1 MYSNWNNEFSQIPK
15 HNKTIL
21 ITGAGSGL
29 GRGAALGLAKQG
41 FNVIAGVEI
50 WPQYSNLKKEVEN
63 LNINMEIVKLDITN
77 KEEREKVVNDYG
89 NYVDILVNNAAIGET
104 GPMAEVPVDNFRKN
118 MEVNVFSTLELTQLF
133 IKKFIP
139 KKRGKIIFI
148 SSIAGIKT
156 FPFFG
161 PYCSTKFALEAV
173 SSSLYEELK
182 PYGIKVSTINPG
194 PYRTGFNDRMFDTKD
209 IWFSNKRN
217 FTNYKVNS
225 KLEYDKKFNLVSSA
239 NNCQTQSYITS
250 YTGLD
255 KPIKTEFMISLN
267 NTEIENLSSNKFDL
281 SSDINDK
288 NLTKELQ
295 NFSVDEINDGSN
307 IDKVKKYLLDN
318 DYYIRNTNFYKNIL
332 SGTEES
338 ISQKLLGNINNSELI
353 PIDKSIIQKNTK
365 DKINSENYK
374 DNYQKT
380 LNNFELLK
388 YVTSAYESGN
398 RKHINISRNST
409 EGILDIKSVG
419 EDFEYI
425 KETSSKTKK
434 GPD

>member
-1 MYSNWNNEFSQIPK
+1 MYSKWNNEFSQIPK
-15 HNKTIL
+15 PNKTIL

-50 WPQYSNLKKEVEN
+50 WPQYSNLKKELEN
-63 LNINMEIVKLDITN
+63 LNLNMEIVKLDITN

-104 GPMAEVPVDNFRKN
+104 GPIAEVPVDNFRKN

-209 IWFSNKRN
+209 IWYSNKKN
-217 FTNYKVNS
+217 FTNKEDFKPMQQFLDNGQ
-225 KLEYDKKFNLVSSA
+225 YDP
-239 NNCQTQSYITS
+239 QEMI
-250 YTGLD
+250 D
-255 KPIKTEFMISLN
+255 FMI
-267 NTEIENLSSNKFDL
+267 
-281 SSDINDK
+281 
-288 NLTKELQ
+288 
-295 NFSVDEINDGSN
+295 
-307 IDKVKKYLLDN
+307 
-318 DYYIRNTNFYKNIL
+318 
-332 SGTEES
+332 
-338 ISQKLLGNINNSELI
+338 
-353 PIDKSIIQKNTK
+353 
-365 DKINSENYK
+365 
-374 DNYQKT
+374 
-380 LNNFELLK
+380 
-388 YVTSAYESGN
+388 
-398 RKHINISRNST
+398 KHIPLENHNYRLFDMRRPEIVEQGLNEQKST
-409 EGILDIKSVG
+409 W
-419 EDFEYI
+419 
-425 KETSSKTKK
+425 TKK
-434 GPD
+434 M

>member
-1 MYSNWNNEFSQIPK
+1 MYSKWNNEFSQIPK

-63 LNINMEIVKLDITN
+63 LNLNMEIVKLDITN

-104 GPMAEVPVDNFRKN
+104 GPIAEVPVDNFRKN

-209 IWFSNKRN
+209 IWYSNKKN
-217 FTNYKVNS
+217 FTNKEDFKPMQQFLDNGQ
-225 KLEYDKKFNLVSSA
+225 YDP
-239 NNCQTQSYITS
+239 QEMI
-250 YTGLD
+250 D
-255 KPIKTEFMISLN
+255 FMI
-267 NTEIENLSSNKFDL
+267 
-281 SSDINDK
+281 
-288 NLTKELQ
+288 
-295 NFSVDEINDGSN
+295 
-307 IDKVKKYLLDN
+307 
-318 DYYIRNTNFYKNIL
+318 
-332 SGTEES
+332 
-338 ISQKLLGNINNSELI
+338 
-353 PIDKSIIQKNTK
+353 
-365 DKINSENYK
+365 
-374 DNYQKT
+374 
-380 LNNFELLK
+380 
-388 YVTSAYESGN
+388 
-398 RKHINISRNST
+398 KHIPLENHNYRLFDMRRPEIVEQGLNEQKST
-409 EGILDIKSVG
+409 W
-419 EDFEYI
+419 
-425 KETSSKTKK
+425 TKK
-434 GPD
+434 M

>member
-1 MYSNWNNEFSQIPK
+1 MYSKWNNEFSQIPK
-15 HNKTIL
+15 PNKTIL

-63 LNINMEIVKLDITN
+63 LNLNMEIVKLDITN

-104 GPMAEVPVDNFRKN
+104 GPIAEVPVDNFRKN

-209 IWFSNKRN
+209 IWYSNKKN
-217 FTNYKVNS
+217 FTNKEDFKPMQQFLDNGQ
-225 KLEYDKKFNLVSSA
+225 YDP
-239 NNCQTQSYITS
+239 QEMI
-250 YTGLD
+250 D
-255 KPIKTEFMISLN
+255 FMI
-267 NTEIENLSSNKFDL
+267 
-281 SSDINDK
+281 
-288 NLTKELQ
+288 
-295 NFSVDEINDGSN
+295 
-307 IDKVKKYLLDN
+307 
-318 DYYIRNTNFYKNIL
+318 
-332 SGTEES
+332 
-338 ISQKLLGNINNSELI
+338 
-353 PIDKSIIQKNTK
+353 
-365 DKINSENYK
+365 
-374 DNYQKT
+374 
-380 LNNFELLK
+380 
-388 YVTSAYESGN
+388 
-398 RKHINISRNST
+398 KHIPLENHNYRLFDMRRPEIVEQGLNEQKST
-409 EGILDIKSVG
+409 W
-419 EDFEYI
+419 
-425 KETSSKTKK
+425 TKK
-434 GPD
+434 M